1 MSEVSWLLISA
12 VIAFMIFL
20 AAKHVEI
27 DKRIVEIRE
36 RAMFTERDF
45 FLFSNVSFYFALA
58 NIFLFLAFS
67 ESVFSTIH
75 EKAVV
80 MFALFICSAAG
91 YLCRREKEKEIMRK
105 VIEPQRADKEAIRL
119 LKYRFFFSMMVGS
132 LIFSLIDLYNIL
144 K

>member
-1 MSEVSWLLISA
+1 MSEVSWLLIVA
-12 VIAFMIFL
+12 VIAFIFFL
-20 AAKHVEI
+20 TLKHVEL
-27 DKRIVEIRE
+27 DKRIVEIRK
-36 RAMFTERDF
+36 RSMFTERDF
-45 FLFSNVSFYFALA
+45 FFFSCGSFYLA
-58 NIFLFLAFS
+58 MMSIFLFLAFS
-67 ESVFSTIH
+67 ESVFSTVH

-105 VIEPQRADKEAIRL
+105 VIEPQRANKEAIRL
-119 LKYRFFFSMMVGS
+119 LKYRFFFSMTVGS

>member
-1 MSEVSWLLISA
+1 MSEVSWLLIAA

-20 AAKHVEI
+20 AVKRIEI

-36 RAMFTERDF
+36 RSMFTERDF
-45 FLFSNVSFYFALA
+45 FFFSNVSFYLALA

-67 ESVFSTIH
+67 ETVFSTIH

-119 LKYRFFFSMMVGS
+119 LKYRFFFSMTVGS
-132 LIFSLIDLYNIL
+132 LIFFLIDLFNIL